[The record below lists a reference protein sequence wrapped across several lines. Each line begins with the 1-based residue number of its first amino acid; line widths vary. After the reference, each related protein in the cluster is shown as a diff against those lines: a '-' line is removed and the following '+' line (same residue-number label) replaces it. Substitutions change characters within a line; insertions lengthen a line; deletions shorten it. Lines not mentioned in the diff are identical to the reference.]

1 MCEVITVSHESNWML
16 TMWKKNGYFE
26 WFAWVFQGRAD
37 WDYIFYETNWGI
49 DSDVKFKILRHPLI
63 FQWRIIVTVS
73 AASKTGDSPPYD
85 GKFQKWSKPIL
96 LRHSVH
102 ISIIAG
108 HKSILHTHHGYVTL
122 SARRNHFSRQPQ
134 IFCNKPNAYISYNG
148 LPYFSAR
155 CERVSASD
163 EPIIVA
169 WHSYIERFIFPK
181 ESLHSTFCCIPDW
194 MTERGGNQFGI
205 VARLNP
211 NPNFHS
217 TEETITNTYVLWIRP
232 SYFSYPHE

>member
-1 MCEVITVSHESNWML
+1 MTENF
-16 TMWKKNGYFE
+16 KNKANQSFC
-26 WFAWVFQGRAD
+26 
-37 WDYIFYETNWGI
+37 
-49 DSDVKFKILRHPLI
+49 
-63 FQWRIIVTVS
+63 
-73 AASKTGDSPPYD
+73 
-85 GKFQKWSKPIL
+85 
-96 LRHSVH
+96 
-102 ISIIAG
+102 
-108 HKSILHTHHGYVTL
+108 VTL
-122 SARRNHFSRQPQ
+122 CISQLLQDISQSCILITAMLHYPHEEIIFHGSPTYSATSLMHIYHS
-134 IFCNKPNAYISYNG
+134 

-181 ESLHSTFCCIPDW
+181 ESLHSTFCCIPYW